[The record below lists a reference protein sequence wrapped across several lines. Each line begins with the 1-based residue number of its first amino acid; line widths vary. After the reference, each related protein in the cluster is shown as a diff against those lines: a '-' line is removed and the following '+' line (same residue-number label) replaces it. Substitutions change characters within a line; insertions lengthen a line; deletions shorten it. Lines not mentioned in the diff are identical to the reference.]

1 MAGHAVVELPWMS
14 LYTRYFFKRCP
25 NGHMLYWEEGNSA
38 EDDTSCWK
46 CGDPYLIHCPSCNA
60 QLGNAFDAMKTVSD
74 GKPWSFPK
82 RPAFCGKCG
91 KPYPWTATEHQA
103 IEDSGFWSLLH
114 PMVVKLARPR
124 FQTGYYADAVEAAF
138 KGLNSKVKELYRL
151 EKGSELDG
159 PDLMRKALRT
169 DDPVIVLG
177 DLATESGRNVQDGY
191 SHIFAGAMQAIRNPS
206 AHANTEI
213 DSNRACH
220 QLMLASLLF
229 RQIDERRKGDK

>member
-91 KPYPWTATEHQA
+91 TPYPWTATEHQA

-114 PMVVKLARPR
+114 PMVVKLVWCLTNTVMKMRGHFGCRQGAMTCRGG
-124 FQTGYYADAVEAAF
+124 FQTRPCGRYHARKSNAADGQ
-138 KGLNSKVKELYRL
+138 K
-151 EKGSELDG
+151 
-159 PDLMRKALRT
+159 
-169 DDPVIVLG
+169 DP
-177 DLATESGRNVQDGY
+177 
-191 SHIFAGAMQAIRNPS
+191 
-206 AHANTEI
+206 
-213 DSNRACH
+213 
-220 QLMLASLLF
+220 
-229 RQIDERRKGDK
+229 QIHKRICETPH